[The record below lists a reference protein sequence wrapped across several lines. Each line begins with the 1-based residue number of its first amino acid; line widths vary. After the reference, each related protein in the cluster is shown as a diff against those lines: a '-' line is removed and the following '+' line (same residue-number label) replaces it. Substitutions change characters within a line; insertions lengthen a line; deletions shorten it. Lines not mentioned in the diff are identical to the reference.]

1 MLKKD
6 AVKPL
11 YRQMM
16 DSLLAEIQDG
26 TYKEGDRIPTE
37 PELAA
42 HYHVSRITV
51 RRTIEELCQLGYLN
65 KKQGKGTFVCL
76 PKIQRKLEVQKN
88 MSFSDT
94 CRMNG
99 RIPSSHVVS
108 FTKTNPDPVCAN
120 FLQLTE
126 EDTIFLTERILSAD
140 HIPIIYDTIYLNP
153 IDYPDFDSG
162 RLENGSLYK
171 YLKEH
176 YNLTMADDCRSLISV
191 TPASSQM
198 AEALHIPFGEPL
210 MVLESFMKDAHDAP
224 MLFVREFIVGSR
236 YQLSI

>member
-16 DSLLAEIQDG
+16 DLLLAQIQDG
-26 TYKEGDRIPTE
+26 TYKEGDQIPTE

-42 HYHVSRITV
+42 SYHVSRITV
-51 RRTIEELCQLGYLN
+51 RRTIEELCAQGYLN

-94 CRMNG
+94 CLANG
-99 RIPSSHVVS
+99 RIPSSHVIS
-108 FTKTNPDPVCAN
+108 FGMTAPDAVCSD
-120 FLQLTE
+120 FLRLAAE
-126 EDTIFLTERILSAD
+126 ESVFLTERILSAD
-140 HIPIIYDTIYLNP
+140 HIPVTYDTIYLNP
-153 IDYPDFDSG
+153 KDYPDFDPKK
-162 RLENGSLYK
+162 LEDGSLYK
-171 YLKEH
+171 YLRQD
-176 YNLTMADDCRSLISV
+176 YGLTMADDCRSLISV
-191 TPASSQM
+191 TSASSQM
-198 AEALHIPFGEPL
+198 ADALHIPIGEPL
-210 MVLESFMKDAHDAP
+210 MVLESFLRDTDSRP
-224 MLFVREFIVGSR
+224 ILFVREFIVGSR